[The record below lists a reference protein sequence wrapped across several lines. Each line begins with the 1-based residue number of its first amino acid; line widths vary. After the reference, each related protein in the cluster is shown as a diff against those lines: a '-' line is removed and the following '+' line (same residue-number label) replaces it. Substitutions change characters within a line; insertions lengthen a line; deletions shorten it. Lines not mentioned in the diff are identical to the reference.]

1 MIKLYYILICT
12 FLLMSCSAQ
21 IVANDNIYKL
31 DNQEIYFKNYGESN
45 NPEILLV
52 HGLMGSSTSFDEII
66 AYLEKDFYLTVIDLP
81 GHGKSNLTI
90 DFNIQELTL
99 TLNSFIESNFE
110 NATNLVGYSLGGTIT
125 NNLLSVKSNKINKVI
140 LIDPWFSNNTTIDSA
155 AFKLLGFIEKREK
168 NGWLDIDDAQN
179 YAIGMN
185 PNLNLNQN
193 ESIGKNRFEYD
204 IKVWDSSIQKGT
216 LIKNEQYKFDNPVLL
231 IKPESSLIR
240 ESQIRKL
247 ENNFSDF
254 SIDEID
260 DSTHMIIFEK
270 PFEISEKIVQ
280 FIK

>member
-1 MIKLYYILICT
+1 MFKLNYIFICT
-12 FLLMSCSAQ
+12 FLLMSCSTQ

-52 HGLMGSSTSFDEII
+52 HGLMGSSTSFDEIV

-90 DFNIQELTL
+90 DFNIQELTH

-179 YAIGMN
+179 YAIRMN

-216 LIKNEQYKFDNPVLL
+216 LIKNEQYKFDNPLLL
-231 IKPESSLIR
+231 IKPESSLVR

-247 ENNFSDF
+247 ENNFSNF

>member
-1 MIKLYYILICT
+1 MFKLYYILMST
-12 FLLMSCSAQ
+12 FLLMSCSTQ

-52 HGLMGSSTSFDEII
+52 HGLMGSSTSFDEIV

-193 ESIGKNRFEYD
+193 KSIGKNRFEYD

-216 LIKNEQYKFDNPVLL
+216 LIKNEQHKFDNPALL
-231 IKPESSLIR
+231 IKPESSLVR

-247 ENNFSDF
+247 EKNFSIF
-254 SIDEID
+254 SVDEID

>member
-1 MIKLYYILICT
+1 MFKINYIFICT
-12 FLLMSCSAQ
+12 FLLMSCSTQ

-52 HGLMGSSTSFDEII
+52 HGLMGSSTSFDEIV

-168 NGWLDIDDAQN
+168 NSWLDIDDAQS

-193 ESIGKNRFEYD
+193 KSIGKNRFEYD

-216 LIKNEQYKFDNPVLL
+216 LIKNEQHKFDNPALL
-231 IKPESSLIR
+231 IKPESSLVR

-247 ENNFSDF
+247 EKNFSIF
-254 SIDEID
+254 SVDEID

>member
-12 FLLMSCSAQ
+12 FLLMSCSTQ

-52 HGLMGSSTSFDEII
+52 HGLMGSSTSFDEIV

-168 NGWLDIDDAQN
+168 NGWLEIADAQN

-185 PNLNLNQN
+185 PDLNLNQN

-216 LIKNEQYKFDNPVLL
+216 LIKNEQHKFDNPALL
-231 IKPESSLIR
+231 IKPESSLVR

-247 ENNFSDF
+247 ENNFSNF

-270 PFEISEKIVQ
+270 PFEISKKIVQ

>member
-1 MIKLYYILICT
+1 MLKLYYIFICT
-12 FLLMSCSAQ
+12 FLLMSCSTQ

-52 HGLMGSSTSFDEII
+52 HGLMGSSTSFDEIV

-90 DFNIQELTL
+90 DFNIQELTQ
-99 TLNSFIESNFE
+99 TLNSFIENNFE
-110 NATNLVGYSLGGTIT
+110 NTTNLVGYSLGGTIT
-125 NNLLSVKSNKINKVI
+125 NNLLSVKRNKINKVI

-168 NGWLDIDDAQN
+168 NGWLDIDDAKK
-179 YAIGMN
+179 YAMGMN
-185 PNLNLNQN
+185 TNLNLNQN

-216 LIKNEQYKFDNPVLL
+216 LIKNEQYKFANPVLL
-231 IKPESSLIR
+231 IKPESSLVR

-247 ENNFSDF
+247 ENNFSNF

-270 PFEISEKIVQ
+270 PFEISKKIVQ

>member
-1 MIKLYYILICT
+1 
-12 FLLMSCSAQ
+12 MSCSTQ

-52 HGLMGSSTSFDEII
+52 HGLMGSSTSFDEIV

-168 NGWLDIDDAQN
+168 NSWLDIDDAQS

-193 ESIGKNRFEYD
+193 KSIGKNRFEYD

-216 LIKNEQYKFDNPVLL
+216 LIKNEQHKFDNPALL
-231 IKPESSLIR
+231 IKPESSLVR

-247 ENNFSDF
+247 EKNFSIF
-254 SIDEID
+254 SVDEID

>member
-1 MIKLYYILICT
+1 MFKLYYIFLCT
-12 FLLMSCSAQ
+12 FLLMSCSAK

-31 DNQEIYFKNYGESN
+31 GSQEIYFKNYGESN

-52 HGLMGSSTSFDEII
+52 HGLMGSSTSFDEIV
-66 AYLEKDFYLTVIDLP
+66 AYLKKDFYLTVIDLP

-90 DFNIQELTL
+90 DFNIKELTH

-125 NNLLSVKSNKINKVI
+125 NNLLSIKSNKINKVI

-168 NGWLDIDDAQN
+168 NGWLDIDDAKN

-193 ESIGKNRFEYD
+193 ESIGEIRFEYD

-216 LIKNEQYKFDNPVLL
+216 LIKNEQHKFDNPTLL
-231 IKPESSLIR
+231 IKPKSSLVR

-247 ENNFSDF
+247 ENNFSSF
-254 SIDEID
+254 SVDEID

-270 PFEISEKIVQ
+270 PFEISERIAQ
-280 FIK
+280 FVK

>member
-1 MIKLYYILICT
+1 MFKLYYIFICT
-12 FLLMSCSAQ
+12 FLLMSCSTQ

-52 HGLMGSSTSFDEII
+52 HGLMGSSTSFDEIV

-90 DFNIQELTL
+90 DFNIQELTH

-125 NNLLSVKSNKINKVI
+125 NNLLSIKSNKINKVI

-193 ESIGKNRFEYD
+193 KSIGKNRFEYD

-216 LIKNEQYKFDNPVLL
+216 LIKNEQHKFDNPALL
-231 IKPESSLIR
+231 IKPESSLVR

-247 ENNFSDF
+247 ENNFSNF

>member
-1 MIKLYYILICT
+1 
-12 FLLMSCSAQ
+12 MSCSTQ

-52 HGLMGSSTSFDEII
+52 HGLMGSSTSFDEIV

-168 NGWLDIDDAQN
+168 NGWLEIADAQN

-185 PNLNLNQN
+185 PDLNLNQN

-216 LIKNEQYKFDNPVLL
+216 LIKNEQHKFDNPALL
-231 IKPESSLIR
+231 IKPESSLVR

-247 ENNFSDF
+247 ENNFSNF

-260 DSTHMIIFEK
+260 NSTHMIIFEK

>member
-1 MIKLYYILICT
+1 MFKINYIFICT
-12 FLLMSCSAQ
+12 FLLMSCSTQ

-52 HGLMGSSTSFDEII
+52 HGLMGSSTSFDEIV

-216 LIKNEQYKFDNPVLL
+216 LIKNEQYKFDNPALL
-231 IKPESSLIR
+231 IKPESSLVR

-247 ENNFSDF
+247 ENNFSNF

>member
-1 MIKLYYILICT
+1 MCIR
-12 FLLMSCSAQ
+12 
-21 IVANDNIYKL
+21 DR
-31 DNQEIYFKNYGESN
+31 
-45 NPEILLV
+45 
-52 HGLMGSSTSFDEII
+52 
-66 AYLEKDFYLTVIDLP
+66 P

-125 NNLLSVKSNKINKVI
+125 NNLLSIKSNKINKVI

-168 NGWLDIDDAQN
+168 NGWLNIDDAQN

-185 PNLNLNQN
+185 PKLNLNQN

-216 LIKNEQYKFDNPVLL
+216 LIKNEQHKFDNPALL
-231 IKPESSLIR
+231 IKPESSLVR

-247 ENNFSDF
+247 EKNFSIF
-254 SIDEID
+254 SVDEID

>member
-1 MIKLYYILICT
+1 MFKLYYILICT
-12 FLLMSCSAQ
+12 FLLMSCSTQ

-52 HGLMGSSTSFDEII
+52 HGLMGSSTSFDEIV

-81 GHGKSNLTI
+81 GHGKSNLKI

-185 PNLNLNQN
+185 PDLNLNQN

-216 LIKNEQYKFDNPVLL
+216 LIKNEQHKFDNPALL
-231 IKPESSLIR
+231 IKPESSLVR

-247 ENNFSDF
+247 ENNFSNF

-260 DSTHMIIFEK
+260 NSTHMIIFEK
-270 PFEISEKIVQ
+270 PFEISEKIAQ

>member
-1 MIKLYYILICT
+1 
-12 FLLMSCSAQ
+12 MSCSTQ

-31 DNQEIYFKNYGESN
+31 DRQEIYFKNYGESN

-52 HGLMGSSTSFDEII
+52 HGLMGSSTSFDEIV

-81 GHGKSNLTI
+81 GHGKSNLII
-90 DFNIQELTL
+90 DFNIQELTH
-99 TLNSFIESNFE
+99 TLNSFIENNFE

-231 IKPESSLIR
+231 IKPESSLVR

-247 ENNFSDF
+247 ENNFSNF

-270 PFEISEKIVQ
+270 PFEISEKIAQ